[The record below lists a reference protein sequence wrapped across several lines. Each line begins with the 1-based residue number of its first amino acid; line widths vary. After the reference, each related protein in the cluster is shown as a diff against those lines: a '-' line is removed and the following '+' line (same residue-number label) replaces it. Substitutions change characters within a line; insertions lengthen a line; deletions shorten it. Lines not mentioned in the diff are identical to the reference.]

1 MNARTQ
7 SMSLKLYYHPLSSF
21 CHKALIALY
30 EGQTPFEPVFVDLS
44 DEKSSAGLRSLWPI
58 AKFPVLRDEARN
70 CTVAESTVIIEY
82 LDTYYPGP
90 TRLVP
95 VDPDLAWQTR
105 MRDRFYDLYVH
116 LPLQKI
122 VGDRLRPAG
131 ASDPFGVE
139 EARAT
144 LRRVYGIIDQEMA
157 GRTWAAGENFSL
169 ADCAASPALFYA
181 NTVEPIGPERK
192 NLQSYFGR
200 LMSRPS
206 YARATE
212 EAQPYFDMFPMETK
226 PQVYKEKQ

>member
-1 MNARTQ
+1 
-7 SMSLKLYYHPLSSF
+7 
-21 CHKALIALY
+21 
-30 EGQTPFEPVFVDLS
+30 
-44 DEKSSAGLRSLWPI
+44 
-58 AKFPVLRDEARN
+58 
-70 CTVAESTVIIEY
+70 
-82 LDTYYPGP
+82 
-90 TRLVP
+90 
-95 VDPDLAWQTR
+95 
-105 MRDRFYDLYVH
+105 LYVH
-116 LPLQKI
+116 LPMQKI

-157 GRTWAAGENFSL
+157 GKAWAAGENFGL

-181 NTVEPIGPERK
+181 NTVEPFGPAQK

-206 YARATE
+206 YTRAIE

-226 PQVYKEKQ
+226 PQVYKEKR